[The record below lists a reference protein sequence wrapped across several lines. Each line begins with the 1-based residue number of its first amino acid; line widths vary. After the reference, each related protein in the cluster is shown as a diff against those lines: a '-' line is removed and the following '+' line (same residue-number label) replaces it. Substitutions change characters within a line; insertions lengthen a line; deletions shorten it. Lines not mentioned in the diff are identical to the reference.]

1 MTGMTVFTIMSNQ
14 IFNEK
19 EIEVKEGALKRL
31 TQVQKRKTVEVDL
44 AENRKID
51 LHNLEKTP
59 EIQSIKNRELIEDIK
74 AGRGGNLLKDKVVNP
89 EEVERV

>member
-1 MTGMTVFTIMSNQ
+1 MSNQ

-44 AENRKID
+44 AENRKVD
-51 LHNLEKTP
+51 LRNL
-59 EIQSIKNRELIEDIK
+59 
-74 AGRGGNLLKDKVVNP
+74 
-89 EEVERV
+89 